1 MKKTILTLLLI
12 LVGLGAWAQNEL
24 GSMTIQPKGGFGFAT
39 LTDVPKAEMT
49 GVGMFGGE
57 LEYALKEKV
66 SLAAGLNF
74 DMQGYSIGDTD
85 GIKDWHTH
93 IGIAF
98 FVQELVKHLAVP
110 VVVNYYLYK
119 GLAVKVGLQPGL
131 LLSANESYK
140 ENGDKHDTRVT
151 SHYNSFDLSIP
162 IGLSYEFSRVVIDAR
177 YLLGL
182 TKVNKGGDNTCRN
195 SVILI
200 TTGYKFKL

>member
-85 GIKDWHTH
+85 GIKDRHTS
-93 IGIAF
+93 
-98 FVQELVKHLAVP
+98 LNYLAVP